1 MTQDD
6 SHTFCSADQIGAELE
21 MLLEFVLTLMHDFG
35 YDDVEADLSTRP
47 DEKWVGDLELWEL
60 AESSLAAALDK
71 SDVPYRI
78 AEGEGAFYGPKIDV
92 HLRGCN
98 RATLADVN
106 DPARLCAP
114 RTIRARVHHILR
126 TFESGQS

>member
-1 MTQDD
+1 
-6 SHTFCSADQIGAELE
+6 

-60 AESSLAAALDK
+60 AESSSGRRIGQVRRA
-71 SDVPYRI
+71 VPDRR
-78 AEGEGAFYGPKIDV
+78 GRRSV
-92 HLRGCN
+92 LRPEDRCASPRCN

-114 RTIRARVHHILR
+114 RTIRARVHHI
-126 TFESGQS
+126 